1 MTPLVTRQKKRRN
14 NHSYIKMQQLPFR
27 LIQKNKLTHDVYE
40 LIFTT
45 QESVQVEPG
54 QYTLFMLPKSKLRR
68 AYSIGYTDG
77 QTFTFIIK
85 QLEGGVGSTEI
96 CSLEI
101 GGEIIG
107 MTPLGHFVLKAN
119 TTPKLFIGTGT
130 GFAPLYFQIRAM
142 MDSGIETPLLF
153 LFGVRTSADIFYIDE
168 LNRMKHMY
176 PLFDYRIYLS
186 QEDAENTVRG
196 RVTDFLTKENV
207 SSYGEFYLC
216 GSPAMVKDAREKLE
230 ASGVEK
236 EKVFF
241 EQY

>member
-1 MTPLVTRQKKRRN
+1 
-14 NHSYIKMQQLPFR
+14 MQQLPFT

-40 LIFTT
+40 LIFAV
-45 QESVQVEPG
+45 QETVTVEPG
-54 QYTLFMLPKSKLRR
+54 QYVLFMLPVSKLRR

-85 QLEGGVGSTEI
+85 HLEGGAGSTEI

-101 GGEIIG
+101 GEEIIG
-107 MTPLGHFVLKAN
+107 MVPLGHFVLRAN

-142 MDSGIETPLLF
+142 MDSGIETPLKYI
-153 LFGVRTSADIFYIDE
+153 FGIRTRADIFYIDE
-168 LNRMKHMY
+168 LNRMKKEY
-176 PLFDYRIYLS
+176 PLFDYKIFLS
-186 QEDAENTVRG
+186 QEDSEDTTRG
-196 RVTDFLTKENV
+196 RVTDFLTKENIE
-207 SSYGEFYLC
+207 SYGEFYLC
-216 GSPAMVKDAREKLE
+216 GSPAMVKEAREKLE
-230 ASGVEK
+230 RVGIEK

>member
-1 MTPLVTRQKKRRN
+1 
-14 NHSYIKMQQLPFR
+14 MQQIPFT
-27 LIQKNKLTHDVYE
+27 LIQRNKLTHDVYE
-40 LIFTT
+40 LIFTI
-45 QESVQVEPG
+45 QESLHVEPG
-54 QYTLFMLPKSKLRR
+54 QYALFLLQKSKLRR

-85 QLEGGVGSTEI
+85 QLDGGAGSTEI
-96 CSLEI
+96 CSTEI
-101 GGEIIG
+101 GEEIIG
-107 MTPLGHFVLKAN
+107 MVPLGHFVLKAN
-119 TTPKLFIGTGT
+119 TTPKLFVGTGT

-142 MDSGIETPLLF
+142 MNSGIQTPLLF
-153 LFGVRTSADIFYIDE
+153 LFGVRNLSDVFYIEE
-168 LNRMKHMY
+168 LNRMKKEY
-176 PLFDYRIYLS
+176 PLFDYRIFLS
-186 QEDAENTVRG
+186 QEDSENTVRG

-230 ASGVEK
+230 ANEIEK